1 MQISQEK
8 RVNNMIFYLSSFRK
22 LTVFAQTYYSF
33 NSANRVF
40 KKNLISLIIDQLK
53 YIKLIKRKCEKYE
66 IILESN

>member
-1 MQISQEK
+1 MLFQDKLGKI
-8 RVNNMIFYLSSFRK
+8 ILRK